1 MLLTYKIS
9 NIVFFNCL
17 FSGEIIDF
25 QYVNIENI
33 FGSYILFVFL

>member
-9 NIVFFNCL
+9 NIVFFDCL
-17 FSGEIIDF
+17 FSGKIRYF